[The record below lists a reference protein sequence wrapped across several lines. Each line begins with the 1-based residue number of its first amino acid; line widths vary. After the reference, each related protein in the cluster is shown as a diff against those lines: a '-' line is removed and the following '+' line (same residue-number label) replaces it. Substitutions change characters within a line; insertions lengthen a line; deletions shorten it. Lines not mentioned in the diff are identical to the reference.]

1 MKTSGVYDR
10 ACQDSFGW
18 CLEFKAVRTCI
29 TSNEWCSRQ
38 YHDLSFQ
45 CVLAERT
52 EQGFCFDD
60 TGRGRPERAVGGY
73 VGFESVEEI
82 GIHDFQ
88 IVDSIPA
95 APWDVPLDMLITET
109 GPMELKSPN
118 SVVP

>member
-95 APWDVPLDMLITET
+95 ASLGQIFEPCDIIPGADD
-109 GPMELKSPN
+109 
-118 SVVP
+118 